1 MPNLEG
7 IAVKGMSSQRRHV
20 GDMESMP
27 LVPMLLMLIMLFT
40 ACRSHR
46 QHAETFAMRQRQE
59 QQLHYCDTLWSQFSL
74 YLENLTWEW
83 PTDSVVG
90 KPQTFFRLKADK
102 AEANFRQ
109 QSQSEMQVMERK
121 EDSMRV
127 DRQSRVVNEPS
138 QQVRTGRQRWRWV
151 LLILGVVI
159 IAGAIVYKKCFG
171 RP

>member
-1 MPNLEG
+1 MPSFEG
-7 IAVKGMSSQRRHV
+7 IAVKGRSSWRRHV
-20 GDMESMP
+20 RGMGSMR
-27 LVPMLLMLIMLFT
+27 LVAMLILIFT

-46 QHAETFAMRQRQE
+46 QHVETFAMKQRQE
-59 QQLHYCDTLWSQFSL
+59 QQLFYRDTLWSQLSI

-121 EDSMRV
+121 EDTIGV
-127 DRQSRVVNEPS
+127 DRESRVVNEPL